1 MPKIPK
7 LKYAYDYKFITKI
20 PKGAEYPVPLF
31 FYKFKSPKTNKCY
44 CVHVEIHPHN
54 FYGVKF
60 FLKDHKKDPYKFS
73 INSNL
78 HEARPVIFTC
88 INIMLDIYNANNNA
102 SFGFIGSTTKKE
114 VIRKNNINYIVPIS
128 IEENEGNTKRYR
140 IYKTLMFTFFSNDYF
155 EHVIEESKSVYLL
168 INRVQQKNQHNL
180 QDMIVDYFNET
191 YEV

>member
-1 MPKIPK
+1 
-7 LKYAYDYKFITKI
+7 
-20 PKGAEYPVPLF
+20 
-31 FYKFKSPKTNKCY
+31 
-44 CVHVEIHPHN
+44 
-54 FYGVKF
+54 
-60 FLKDHKKDPYKFS
+60 
-73 INSNL
+73 
-78 HEARPVIFTC
+78 
-88 INIMLDIYNANNNA
+88 MLDIYNANNNA